1 MIVKT
6 RYFGDVD
13 LDDEK
18 ILTFER
24 GIIGFEELRK
34 FALIYNNENGSDTA
48 IQWLQSVEER
58 SVALPV
64 IDPSSVIM
72 DYNPSV
78 EDSYLTPL
86 GPLTPD
92 DTAVFVTLT
101 VPEKIE
107 NMSVNL
113 KAPIVINAAT
123 KKGCQVIT
131 ESDFP
136 VKYNIYDVIKKM
148 KEEKGE

>member
-13 LDDEK
+13 LDDDK
-18 ILTFER
+18 ILTFDR
-24 GIIGFEELRK
+24 GIIGFEHLRK
-34 FALIYNNENGSDTA
+34 FALIYNNEKGGDTA

-58 SVALPV
+58 TVALPI
-64 IDPSSVIM
+64 IDPASVVL

-78 EDSYLTPL
+78 EDSYLEPL
-86 GPLTPD
+86 GELHPD

-113 KAPIVINAAT
+113 KAPIVINAAN

-136 VKYNIYDVIKKM
+136 VKYNIYDTIKKM